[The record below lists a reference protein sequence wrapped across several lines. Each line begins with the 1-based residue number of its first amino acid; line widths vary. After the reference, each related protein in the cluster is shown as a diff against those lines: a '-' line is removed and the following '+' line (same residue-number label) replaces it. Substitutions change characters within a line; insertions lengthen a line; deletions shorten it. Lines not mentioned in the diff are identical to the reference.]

1 MKVNVTCTC
10 GHMIEIEVFGKNS
23 DREWKIKRTESEEC
37 PACQLAKRMAAME
50 NDTEWCELSGS
61 EKQVV
66 WAHDIRIEKVKKLEE
81 IAVAAKCTEEFAR
94 LEGCLKNEFT
104 EAKFWIDNRYE
115 APQFFARA
123 ARAKMQ

>member
-23 DREWKIKRTESEEC
+23 EREWKIKRAESEEC

-61 EKQVV
+61 EKQAV
-66 WAHDIRIEKVKKLEE
+66 WAHDIRTEKVGELEKM
-81 IAVAAKCTEEFAR
+81 AVANKCAEQFAPFV
-94 LEGCLKNEFT
+94 ECLKNEFN

-123 ARAKMQ
+123 ARARMQ